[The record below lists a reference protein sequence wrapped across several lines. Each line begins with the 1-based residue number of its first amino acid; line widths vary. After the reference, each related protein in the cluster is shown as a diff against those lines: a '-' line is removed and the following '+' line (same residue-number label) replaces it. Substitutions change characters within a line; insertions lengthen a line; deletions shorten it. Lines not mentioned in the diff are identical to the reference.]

1 MSKAKRTVSG
11 KVVLFTALMGGA
23 AALAAGGAR
32 EAVAQ
37 AVPESNE
44 QQAQAGATPVGFNI
58 PAQPLAQALTQFG
71 RQSGLQVAVD
81 AAAVAGK
88 STGGVSGTMSSQSAL
103 QQLLAGT
110 GVTFRFT
117 SPSAVSVV
125 AVAPGSSGALQLDP
139 VQVQGN
145 VVPQQAEIGRLA
157 PPFAGGE
164 VATGGRVG
172 VLGERDY
179 MNTPFSTTA
188 YTQKYIQDNQALT
201 LNEAVADDPTIR
213 ALYGQGS
220 YDDGLMIR
228 GFFLGANDMSFNGL
242 YGLNPLNSINLLGI
256 ERIEVFRGP
265 SALLSGMAP
274 SGAIGGTINLV
285 PKRATDAPITQATAR
300 YASAGQVG
308 GQVDFGRRFGP
319 DNALGLRI
327 NAGYSGGNTPVDGQS
342 DSLLGVTVGFDFR
355 SERTRLD
362 ADFGYQNRNVIA
374 PQGGTDLMPGLR
386 VPAAPNGTLNH
397 YQPWG
402 FYATN
407 DTYGDLRFEHDILS
421 NLTGY
426 VKVGGRRSNGSSL
439 LDFPTIMNA
448 SGATMSFPLRWLSFN
463 ESLSAEAGLRG
474 RFETGF
480 LKHEA
485 VVSGSWL
492 SISSGAS
499 IGVTPI
505 VTSNIYAPVN
515 QPVPNLPVPGNV
527 PLTSQNVL
535 SSISLID
542 AMSAWDERVQ
552 LIGGVRVQSVQ
563 TSNWSG
569 VTGLPTPGYSQ
580 SAVTPSVS
588 LVVRPWKEF
597 ALYGNFIQAL
607 EQGPTA
613 GAGTLNAGQAFAPF
627 VSTQFE
633 VGAKLDLGN
642 FGATLSAF
650 QITRPSSFINPATN
664 MLVVDGQ
671 QRNQGIEFT
680 MFGEPVKG
688 LRPIGG
694 FTVLSPLLTSTLNG
708 TNNGNYAPGVATFQ
722 ANLGLDW
729 DTPWVQGLTV
739 GGRMIYTGNAY
750 IDPANNFEVPAWTR
764 FDVSAKYVFE
774 RADGKPIALRGQIL
788 NVGNNNFW
796 IATNGYLTQG
806 QPRTFMLS
814 LTADF

>member
-1 MSKAKRTVSG
+1 MRG
-11 KVVLFTALMGGA
+11 
-23 AALAAGGAR
+23 
-32 EAVAQ
+32 Q
-37 AVPESNE
+37 P
-44 QQAQAGATPVGFNI
+44 AGA
-58 PAQPLAQALTQFG
+58 
-71 RQSGLQVAVD
+71 
-81 AAAVAGK
+81 
-88 STGGVSGTMSSQSAL
+88 
-103 QQLLAGT
+103 
-110 GVTFRFT
+110 
-117 SPSAVSVV
+117 
-125 AVAPGSSGALQLDP
+125 
-139 VQVQGN
+139 
-145 VVPQQAEIGRLA
+145 E
-157 PPFAGGE
+157 
-164 VATGGRVG
+164 
-172 VLGERDY
+172 
-179 MNTPFSTTA
+179 
-188 YTQKYIQDNQALT
+188 
-201 LNEAVADDPTIR
+201 
-213 ALYGQGS
+213 
-220 YDDGLMIR
+220 
-228 GFFLGANDMSFNGL
+228 
-242 YGLNPLNSINLLGI
+242 
-256 ERIEVFRGP
+256 
-265 SALLSGMAP
+265 P
-274 SGAIGGTINLV
+274 SG
-285 PKRATDAPITQATAR
+285 
-300 YASAGQVG
+300 
-308 GQVDFGRRFGP
+308 
-319 DNALGLRI
+319 
-327 NAGYSGGNTPVDGQS
+327 
-342 DSLLGVTVGFDFR
+342 
-355 SERTRLD
+355 
-362 ADFGYQNRNVIA
+362 
-374 PQGGTDLMPGLR
+374 
-386 VPAAPNGTLNH
+386 
-397 YQPWG
+397 
-402 FYATN
+402 
-407 DTYGDLRFEHDILS
+407 
-421 NLTGY
+421 
-426 VKVGGRRSNGSSL
+426 
-439 LDFPTIMNA
+439 
-448 SGATMSFPLRWLSFN
+448 
-463 ESLSAEAGLRG
+463 
-474 RFETGF
+474 
-480 LKHEA
+480 
-485 VVSGSWL
+485 
-492 SISSGAS
+492 
-499 IGVTPI
+499 
-505 VTSNIYAPVN
+505 
-515 QPVPNLPVPGNV
+515 PGNV

-739 GGRMIYTGNAY
+739 GGRMIYTVNAY

-788 NVGNNNFW
+788 NVGNT
-796 IATNGYLTQG
+796 ILDRDQRLSDARPAADLHAVADRRLLTSAEQTSRSS
-806 QPRTFMLS
+806 P
-814 LTADF
+814 

>member
-1 MSKAKRTVSG
+1 R
-11 KVVLFTALMGGA
+11 
-23 AALAAGGAR
+23 AR
-32 EAVAQ
+32 Y
-37 AVPESNE
+37 
-44 QQAQAGATPVGFNI
+44 
-58 PAQPLAQALTQFG
+58 
-71 RQSGLQVAVD
+71 
-81 AAAVAGK
+81 
-88 STGGVSGTMSSQSAL
+88 
-103 QQLLAGT
+103 
-110 GVTFRFT
+110 
-117 SPSAVSVV
+117 
-125 AVAPGSSGALQLDP
+125 P
-139 VQVQGN
+139 VQ
-145 VVPQQAEIGRLA
+145 
-157 PPFAGGE
+157 
-164 VATGGRVG
+164 
-172 VLGERDY
+172 
-179 MNTPFSTTA
+179 
-188 YTQKYIQDNQALT
+188 
-201 LNEAVADDPTIR
+201 
-213 ALYGQGS
+213 
-220 YDDGLMIR
+220 
-228 GFFLGANDMSFNGL
+228 
-242 YGLNPLNSINLLGI
+242 
-256 ERIEVFRGP
+256 
-265 SALLSGMAP
+265 
-274 SGAIGGTINLV
+274 
-285 PKRATDAPITQATAR
+285 
-300 YASAGQVG
+300 
-308 GQVDFGRRFGP
+308 
-319 DNALGLRI
+319 
-327 NAGYSGGNTPVDGQS
+327 
-342 DSLLGVTVGFDFR
+342 
-355 SERTRLD
+355 
-362 ADFGYQNRNVIA
+362 
-374 PQGGTDLMPGLR
+374 
-386 VPAAPNGTLNH
+386 
-397 YQPWG
+397 
-402 FYATN
+402 
-407 DTYGDLRFEHDILS
+407 
-421 NLTGY
+421 LTGY

-499 IGVTPI
+499 IGVTPM

-739 GGRMIYTGNAY
+739 GGRMIYT
-750 IDPANNFEVPAWTR
+750 
-764 FDVSAKYVFE
+764 
-774 RADGKPIALRGQIL
+774 
-788 NVGNNNFW
+788 
-796 IATNGYLTQG
+796 
-806 QPRTFMLS
+806 
-814 LTADF
+814 